1 MAIGWR
7 QHKVLFM
14 KEEPVKEKS
23 KLSIKEFFSLGDVG
37 RYFFRGKEAN
47 KPANVNVRIMHGINR
62 LAIVIFLAGVIYIV
76 LKHYIF

>member
-1 MAIGWR
+1 MN
-7 QHKVLFM
+7 KD
-14 KEEPVKEKS
+14 PEKS
-23 KLSIKEFFSLGDVG
+23 KPKLSLKEFFSLGDVG

-76 LKHYIF
+76 FKFYILWLWNNSESIV